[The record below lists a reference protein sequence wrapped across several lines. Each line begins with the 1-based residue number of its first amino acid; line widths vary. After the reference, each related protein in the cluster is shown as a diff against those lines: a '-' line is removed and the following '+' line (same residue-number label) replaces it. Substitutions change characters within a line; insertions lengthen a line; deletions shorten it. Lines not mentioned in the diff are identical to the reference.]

1 MLMFSA
7 LHRLKKSSKYFI
19 LLSALTP
26 SLLYALPSGV
36 KEVTSVEGVT
46 EYVLENGLKV
56 LFAPDSS
63 RSNTTVN
70 MTYLVGSRHENYGQT
85 GMAHLLE
92 HMLFRGTPTMPNA
105 LGEFSKR
112 GLAANGT
119 TSLDRTNYYA
129 TFAANPD
136 ILNWYLDWQA
146 DVMVNATISKADLDA
161 EMTVVR
167 NEMERGENSPFRV
180 LMQKMQAAAFQWHSY
195 GKSTIGARS
204 DVELV
209 DIEQLRAFYKL
220 YYQPDNAVL
229 IVSGRFDEDATL
241 EHIAKQFNSIQKPT
255 RELPP
260 EYTEEP
266 VQDGSRSVTV
276 RRHGGSPL
284 IGAQYHIPAEADP
297 QFTPLS
303 LGVSILSS
311 TPSGLLYKN
320 LVEKNLST
328 SAFGYAAG
336 LKQPGYALF
345 MAELQEG
352 MDQQQALNV
361 LNDTLE
367 KQNDA
372 ISSEDLERVRNQWL
386 NMWAQ
391 TYADPANLAAALS
404 ESAASGDWRLFFW
417 QRDQVEQAK
426 LEDVKAELKTWLV
439 PDNRT
444 NGLYVPTDAPERAP
458 RATTPDT
465 QALLQDY
472 QGKDS
477 TSAAEDFE
485 PTPEH
490 INNSTE
496 RDQLSLSDDLGVIKV
511 ALLPKPTRGDRVNAI
526 LSLRFGDPESL
537 KGSSFIGSATASLLP
552 HGTTTLSRQQI
563 EDRLTELQASVD
575 FSGGANGVEISM
587 ETTKDHLAEALAVV
601 IDVLREANFPA
612 AELDKYK
619 AQRLTRISNARTE
632 PSAVATQELGRHL
645 NTWPK
650 GDIRYTPSFDESE
663 ESINSLT
670 QADLLAFH
678 ERFYGAGDI
687 RFSATGSFDPEAVK
701 KALVEGFTGWRKA
714 PAFERAADPY
724 QAIESAHLTIDTPDK
739 ANAFY
744 IENLPVNLQDTS
756 DDFVPLYL
764 ANYLL
769 GQSETSRLWNR
780 VRVTEGL
787 SYDVRSR
794 LNVSSYEPSA
804 NWTIYAIH
812 APENSQK
819 LQAVIAEE
827 LNAVLTEGFSDE
839 EVQEG
844 INALLRYR
852 TLARSNDSVLTTT
865 WLKYIDLDRDF
876 LWSSQVDEALSQ
888 LTAKQ
893 VNAVV
898 KKYLKPDQFS
908 SALAADKSKQQ

>member
-1 MLMFSA
+1 MFSA
-7 LHRLKKSSKYFI
+7 LHRLKKSSKYLI
-19 LLSALTP
+19 LISALTP

-36 KEVTSVEGVT
+36 KEITSVEGVT
-46 EYVLENGLKV
+46 EYQLDNGLKV

-63 RSNTTVN
+63 RPNTTVN

-136 ILNWYLDWQA
+136 TLNWYLDWQA
-146 DVMVNATISKADLDA
+146 DVMINATISRSDLDA

-180 LMQKMQAAAFQWHSY
+180 LIQKMQAAAFQWHNY

-204 DVELV
+204 DVEQV
-209 DIEQLRAFYKL
+209 DIEQLRAFYRL

-241 EHIAKQFNSIQKPT
+241 EHIAKQFNAIEKPG
-255 RELPP
+255 RALPP
-260 EYTEEP
+260 EYTDEP
-266 VQDGSRSVTV
+266 VQDGALSVTV

-284 IGAQYHIPAEADP
+284 VGALYHIPAEADP

-303 LGVSILSS
+303 LGVAMLSS

-320 LVEKNLST
+320 LVEQNLST

-336 LKQPGYALF
+336 LRQPGYALF
-345 MAELQEG
+345 LAELQEG
-352 MDQQQALNV
+352 TDQQKALNV

-367 KQNDA
+367 QQSDQVTE
-372 ISSEDLERVRNQWL
+372 EDLERIRNQWL
-386 NMWAQ
+386 NSWDQA
-391 TYADPANLAAALS
+391 YATPASLASALS

-417 QRDQVEQAK
+417 QRDQVEQVQ
-426 LEDVKAELKTWLV
+426 LETVKAELKKWLV
-439 PDNRT
+439 TDNRT
-444 NGLYVPTDAPERAP
+444 NGLYIPTDNPARAP
-458 RATTPDT
+458 LTTIPDV
-465 QALLQDY
+465 AGLLDGY
-472 QGKDS
+472 TGKDS
-477 TSAAEDFE
+477 ASLAEQFD
-485 PTPEH
+485 PTPQH
-490 INNSTE
+490 INQSTLRE
-496 RDQLSLSDDLGVIKV
+496 PISLDQDLGEIKV

-526 LSLRFGDPESL
+526 LSVRFGDPESL
-537 KGSSFIGSATASLLP
+537 KGSSFIGTATADLLP
-552 HGTTTLSRQQI
+552 HGTSQRDRQQI
-563 EDRLTELQASVD
+563 EDHFTELQASVS
-575 FSGGANGVEISM
+575 FNGGANGAEVSI
-587 ETTKDHLAEALAVV
+587 ETTRDNLPAVITAV
-601 IDVLREANFPA
+601 TEVLREANFPE

-645 NTWPK
+645 NTWPQ

-663 ESINSLT
+663 ESVRALS
-670 QADLLAFH
+670 QADLQAFH
-678 ERFYGAGDI
+678 ERFYGTGDI

-701 KALVEGFTGWRKA
+701 AALKEGFNDWRKA
-714 PAFERAADPY
+714 PVFERAADPY
-724 QAIESAHLTIDTPDK
+724 QPIEAADFVLDTPDK
-739 ANAFY
+739 ANAFF
-744 IENLPVNLQDTS
+744 IETLPLNLQDS
-756 DDFVPLYL
+756 DPDFVPLYL

-780 VRVTEGL
+780 VRVNEGL

-804 NWTIYAIH
+804 TWTIYAIH
-812 APENSQK
+812 APETSAK
-819 LQAVIAEE
+819 LQEVISEE
-827 LNAVLTEGFSDE
+827 LNKAVTEGFTDQ

-844 INALLRYR
+844 VHALLRYR
-852 TLARSNDSVLTTT
+852 TLARSNDGVLTGT
-865 WLKYIDLDRDF
+865 WLKYLDLDRDF
-876 LWSSQVDEALSQ
+876 LWSEQVDEALEQ
-888 LTAKQ
+888 LDAEQ
-893 VNAVV
+893 VNNVV
-898 KKYLKPDQFS
+898 KKYLDVKAFS
-908 SALAADKSKQQ
+908 SSLAADQAKQTP

>member
-1 MLMFSA
+1 MFSA
-7 LHRLKKSSKYFI
+7 LYRLKKSSKYLV
-19 LLSALTP
+19 LLGALAP

-36 KEVTSVEGVT
+36 KEITSVEGVT
-46 EYVLENGLKV
+46 EYQLDNGLKV
-56 LFAPDSS
+56 LFAPDAS
-63 RSNTTVN
+63 RPNTTVN

-129 TFAANPD
+129 TFAANPET
-136 ILNWYLDWQA
+136 LNWYLDWQA
-146 DVMVNATISKADLDA
+146 DVMINATISRADLDA

-180 LMQKMQAAAFQWHSY
+180 LIQKMQAAAFQWHNY

-204 DVELV
+204 DVEQV

-241 EHIAKQFNSIQKPT
+241 EHIAKQFNSIEKPA
-255 RELPP
+255 RSLPP
-260 EYTEEP
+260 EYTDEP
-266 VQDGSRSVTV
+266 VQDGALSVTV

-284 IGAQYHIPAEADP
+284 VGALYHIPAEASP

-303 LGVSILSS
+303 LGVAMLSS

-320 LVEKNLST
+320 LVEQKLST

-336 LKQPGYALF
+336 LRQPGYALF
-345 MAELQEG
+345 LAELQEG
-352 MDQQQALNV
+352 MDQQQALTV

-367 KQNDA
+367 QH
-372 ISSEDLERVRNQWL
+372 SGQVTEEDLERIRNQWL
-386 NMWAQ
+386 NSWAQ
-391 TYADPANLAAALS
+391 AYAAPASLASALS

-417 QRDQVEQAK
+417 QRDQVEQAQ
-426 LEDVKAELKTWLV
+426 LETVKAELKKWLV
-439 PDNRT
+439 ADNRT
-444 NGLYVPTDAPERAP
+444 NGLYIPTDSPARAP
-458 RATTPDT
+458 GTTTPDVE
-465 QALLQDY
+465 ALLEGY
-472 QGKDS
+472 TGKDNAS
-477 TSAAEDFE
+477 LAEHFD
-485 PTPEH
+485 PTPQH
-490 INNSTE
+490 INETTLRE
-496 RDQLSLSDDLGVIKV
+496 PIQLDQDLGEIKV

-526 LSLRFGDPESL
+526 LSVRFGDPESL
-537 KGSSFIGSATASLLP
+537 KGSSFIGTATADLLP
-552 HGTTTLSRQQI
+552 HGTQQRDRQQI
-563 EDRLTELQASVD
+563 EDRFTELQASVH
-575 FSGGANGVEISM
+575 FNGGANGAEVSI
-587 ETTKDHLAEALAVV
+587 ETTRDNLPAVIAAV
-601 IDVLREANFPA
+601 TEVLREANFPA

-632 PSAVATQELGRHL
+632 PSAIATQELGRHL

-650 GDIRYTPSFDESE
+650 DDIRYTPSFEESE
-663 ESINSLT
+663 ESVRALS

-678 ERFYGAGDI
+678 DRFYGAGDI

-701 KALVEGFTGWRKA
+701 AALKDGLNNWRKA
-714 PAFERAADPY
+714 PAFERAADPH
-724 QAIESAHLTIDTPDK
+724 QSIEAAHFVLDTPDK
-739 ANAFY
+739 ANAFF
-744 IENLPVNLQDTS
+744 IETLSLELQDS
-756 DDFVPLYL
+756 DPDFVPLYL

-780 VRVTEGL
+780 VRVSEGL

-812 APENSQK
+812 APETSEK
-819 LQAVIAEE
+819 LQEVILEE
-827 LNAVLTEGFSDE
+827 LNKAVTEGFTE
-839 EVQEG
+839 QEVQEG
-844 INALLRYR
+844 IHALLRYR
-852 TLARSNDSVLTTT
+852 TLARSNDGVLTGT
-865 WLKYIDLDRDF
+865 WLKYLDLDRDF
-876 LWSSQVDEALSQ
+876 LWLAQVDEALEQ
-888 LTAKQ
+888 LDAEQ
-893 VNAVV
+893 VNTVL
-898 KKYLKPDQFS
+898 KKYLDVDAFS
-908 SALAADKSKQQ
+908 SALAADRAKQTP